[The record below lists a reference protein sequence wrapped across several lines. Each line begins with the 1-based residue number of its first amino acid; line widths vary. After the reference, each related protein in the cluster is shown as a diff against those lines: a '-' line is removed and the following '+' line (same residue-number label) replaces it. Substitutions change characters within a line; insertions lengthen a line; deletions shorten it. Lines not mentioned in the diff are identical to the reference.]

1 MRLLGVYIRKKEPAV
16 TKILTKGWYPFGDYP
31 RPKAGKGVV
40 LDAISDVH
48 ASLYNNESLPNI
60 TVNSIVGKNG
70 AGKSTLLDIV
80 YRIINNFTITLLGN
94 KRIDNQH
101 SRILE
106 YADGVNADL
115 YYELEG
121 EQYCICCK
129 GSFVKYYKVEDS
141 CLNEINIQGKS
152 EPKDI
157 LSGFFYTI
165 SNNYSI
171 YSFNETVS
179 PVLTLNKRTSF
190 AYLRGLFHK
199 NDGYFTPI
207 VVTPFRDNG
216 SIDVE
221 RENNLSRQRVV
232 ALSLLAYSQGTSF
245 VEAYNPVKLS
255 YELNQQY
262 QEQVVNGYY
271 SYIDHRYKGFYASLI
286 AETFS
291 QAWEKV
297 LTEEIGDEWNG
308 QNMDEYNVALFYLGY
323 KTLKTCMTYDDFW
336 NEFDVDNLLCYVKGD
351 GKTPKNN
358 QTERYLKFVRKK
370 LPLKCEKVIKKIIG
384 EIEKQGGSHI
394 TLKIEETLKYIKAIV
409 SNQDLPWPSRGEIS
423 VEELVGSHKLETY
436 NDAVELLPP
445 AFFNYDMT
453 FSSKGTNKAVDS
465 SWNDIYEREEFTFEE
480 MSSGERQMLTMLS
493 YVMYHIKNIQS
504 VKIDE
509 NRVKYHHICLIFDEA
524 ELYFHPDY
532 QRRFLSMLLE
542 SLSWCHID
550 TTDIK
555 SIQIIIVTHSP
566 FVLSDMLND
575 NILYL
580 EKGKVCKHSQ
590 DETFGANLY
599 QLMNQSFYFT
609 ENAMGKVA
617 SQQLTQW
624 IQLVNNGGEVNE
636 EVLSIVGDTIIRNY
650 LIRKMEQNKVGSCI
664 D

>member
-1 MRLLGVYIRKKEPAV
+1 MRLLGVYIRKKEPVV
-16 TKILTKGWYPFGDYP
+16 TKILAKGWYPFGDYP
-31 RPKAGKGVV
+31 IPKTGKGVI
-40 LDAISDVH
+40 LEAISDVR
-48 ASLYNNESLPNI
+48 ASIYNKETLPYI

-80 YRIINNFTITLLGN
+80 YRIINNFTVTLLGN

-101 SRILE
+101 GRTLE
-106 YADGVNADL
+106 YADDVYADL

-129 GSFVKYYKVEDS
+129 GSSVKYYKVEDG
-141 CLNEINIQGKS
+141 CLNEIDIQGGS

-171 YSFNETVS
+171 YSFNETIS
-179 PVLTLNKRTSF
+179 PVLSLNKRTNF
-190 AYLRGLFHK
+190 AYLSGLFHK

-207 VVTPFRDNG
+207 VVTPFRDDG

-232 ALSLLAYSQGTSF
+232 ALSLLAFSHGTSF
-245 VEAYNPVKLS
+245 IEAYDPVKLS

-262 QEQVVNGYY
+262 QEQVVNGYF
-271 SYIDHRYKGFYASLI
+271 SYIDHRYKGFYASLV

-291 QAWEKV
+291 QAWEKL

-308 QNMDEYNVALFYLGY
+308 KNMDEYNVALFYLGY
-323 KTLKTCMTYDDFW
+323 KTLKICMTYDDFW
-336 NEFDVDNLLCYVKGD
+336 NEFDVDNLLRYVRGNERVS
-351 GKTPKNN
+351 KNT
-358 QTERYLKFVRKK
+358 QTKRYLEYVRKN
-370 LPLKCEKVIKKIIG
+370 LPSKCKIVIKKIIE

-394 TLKIEETLKYIKAIV
+394 TLKIKETLKYIKAIML
-409 SNQDLPWPSRGEIS
+409 NQDLLWPSRGEIS
-423 VEELVGSHKLETY
+423 VEKLVSSHKLETY

-465 SWNDIYEREEFTFEE
+465 SWNDLYEREEFTFEE
-480 MSSGERQMLTMLS
+480 MSSGERQMLNMLS

-504 VKIDE
+504 VKNDE

-542 SLSWCHID
+542 SLLWCHID

-580 EKGKVCKHSQ
+580 EKGEVYKHSE

-599 QLMNQSFYFT
+599 QLMNKSFFFS
-609 ENAMGKVA
+609 ENAMGMVA
-617 SQQLTQW
+617 SRQLTQW
-624 IQLVNNGGEVNE
+624 IQKVNIGGSLGED
-636 EVLSIVGDTIIRNY
+636 VLSLVGDTIIRNY
-650 LIRKMEQNKVGSCI
+650 LIRKMEQNKGESCI